1 MNGSCSNVC
10 PVKINIHEQI
20 YKWRQIVAEQGE
32 LGFIKKE
39 SMKLAGK
46 VLADPKRYRAFSEGS
61 NRAIDKL
68 PRALLYNPFNAWGKQ
83 RELPPRP
90 SRPSTN
96 GMRRNAR
103 SRPMSSRDAILAA
116 VRARQPAARVLPEV
130 PLLDAAYAGDLVP
143 RFAMA
148 LEKMGGRWLE
158 ADASVPLATQIR
170 LLYPSAQRFFCSAVA
185 GMDGFAWPG
194 ADAAALANVDVGIVQ
209 AAFGVAETG
218 SLFLSEHE
226 YGNNALG
233 YLAQHLLVLL
243 HPTQLV
249 GNLHQAY
256 QRPEWRSARYAALVT
271 GPSLPPTSKAC

>member
-1 MNGSCSNVC
+1 
-10 PVKINIHEQI
+10 
-20 YKWRQIVAEQGE
+20 
-32 LGFIKKE
+32 
-39 SMKLAGK
+39 
-46 VLADPKRYRAFSEGS
+46 
-61 NRAIDKL
+61 
-68 PRALLYNPFNAWGKQ
+68 
-83 RELPPRP
+83 
-90 SRPSTN
+90 
-96 GMRRNAR
+96 
-103 SRPMSSRDAILAA
+103 MSSRDAILVA
-116 VRARQPAARVLPEV
+116 VRAKQPAARALPEV
-130 PLLDAAYAGDLVP
+130 PLFDAEYMGDLVP

-170 LLYPSAQRFFCSAVA
+170 LLYPSAQRFCSAVA
-185 GMDGFAWPG
+185 GMAEFEAPG
-194 ADAAALANVDVGIVQ
+194 ADAAALAAVDVGIVQ

-271 GPSLPPTSKAC
+271 GPSATADIEGVLIRGAQGVRSLTVLALANP